1 MTRYG
6 QIVVG
11 PAGSGKSTYCSNLA
25 RHCEDIRRKIH
36 LVNLDPAAEVF
47 DYTPDIDLRELI
59 SLEDVLDDDDPDI
72 KFGPN
77 GGLVFCMEF
86 LLENLEWLDEQL
98 DEGEDDYWIFDCP
111 GQIELYTHLD
121 VMKNLI
127 QHLNSSLNF
136 RFCAVFLVD
145 SQCITDVGKFIGG
158 SIASLSAMVKLELP
172 FVNVFSKVDLLTE
185 DQKEDLS
192 SYLDQMESHR
202 ELVDKLQPGQKSH
215 AFEKKYEK
223 LTQALLSIIEDY
235 SLLSFHSLDI
245 SEEDNISDL
254 LMIVDSQI
262 QYGEDLD
269 VKDNHPSDE
278 GG

>member
-1 MTRYG
+1 MRYG

-25 RHCEDIRRKIH
+25 RHCEDIRRQIH
-36 LVNLDPAAEVF
+36 LVNLDPAAEYF
-47 DYTPDIDLRELI
+47 DYNPDIDIRELI
-59 SLEDVLDDDDPDI
+59 SLEDVLDDEDPDI

-86 LLENLEWLDEQL
+86 LVENLEWLDEQL
-98 DEGEDDYWIFDCP
+98 EEGEDDYWIFDCP

-136 RFCAVFLVD
+136 RLGAVFLVD
-145 SQCITDVGKFIGG
+145 AQCITDIAKFIGG
-158 SIASLSAMVKLELP
+158 NIASLSAMVKLELP
-172 FVNVFSKVDLLTE
+172 FVNVFSKVDLLTD
-185 DQKEDLS
+185 DQKEDLGT
-192 SYLDQMESHR
+192 YLDQMDSHQ
-202 ELVDKLQPGQKSH
+202 ELVDRLQPGHKTS
-215 AFEKKYEK
+215 FDTKYEK
-223 LTQALLSIIEDY
+223 LTQALLNIIEDY
-235 SLLSFHSLDI
+235 SLVSFHSLDI
-245 SEEDNISDL
+245 SEDDSISDL
-254 LMIVDSQI
+254 LMTIDSQI

-269 VKDNHPSDE
+269 VKENNQSDE